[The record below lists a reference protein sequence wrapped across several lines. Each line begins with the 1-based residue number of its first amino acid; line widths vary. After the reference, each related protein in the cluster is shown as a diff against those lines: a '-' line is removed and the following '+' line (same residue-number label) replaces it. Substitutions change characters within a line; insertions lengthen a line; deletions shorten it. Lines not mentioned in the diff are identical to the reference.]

1 LHHPSV
7 CESGVVRMP
16 QPAPGWLME
25 MVRQGKKVGA
35 CRLHFYTSSQIEG
48 NNLNTVCEGARCP
61 NRGNCYSRGAATF
74 MILGA
79 VCTRRCTFCAVEK
92 GVPVRPDSDEPHR
105 LALAA
110 HNLKLSHVVVTSVTR
125 DDLSDG
131 GAGQFASVI
140 RELHLLESPP
150 SVEVL
155 TPDFKGSTRAIKTV
169 VDTCP
174 EVFGHNLETVP
185 RLYRQVRPGAE
196 YRRSLDLLAAVRWMD
211 PSVITKSGLMLGL
224 GETEKDVRQVL
235 LDLLNAGVG
244 MLTVGQYL
252 APSLR
257 HFPVHRYVTPEEFK
271 DWEKEALSMG
281 FRSVASAPL
290 VRSSYQAGDY
300 FREVI
305 AHG

>member
-1 LHHPSV
+1 
-7 CESGVVRMP
+7 MP

-25 MVRQGKKVGA
+25 MVRQGKKVSAFGS
-35 CRLHFYTSSQIEG
+35 HHYTASQIKN

-61 NRGNCYSRGAATF
+61 NQGECYSRGTATF

-79 VCTRRCTFCAVEK
+79 VCTRGCTFCAVEK
-92 GVPVRPDSDEPHR
+92 GVPGQPDGDEPRR
-105 LALAA
+105 LAQAA

-131 GAGQFASVI
+131 GAGQFASVV
-140 RELHLLESPP
+140 RELHSLDSPP

-169 VDTCP
+169 VDSGP

-196 YRRSLDLLAAVRWMD
+196 YRRSLDLLASVRWMD
-211 PSVITKSGLMLGL
+211 PQIITKSGLMLGL

-235 LDLLNAGVG
+235 LDLLNAGVV

-257 HFPVHRYVTPEEFK
+257 HYPVHRYVTPEEFK
-271 DWEKEALSMG
+271 HWEKEALSMG
-281 FRSVASAPL
+281 FISVVSAPL
-290 VRSSYQAGDY
+290 VRSSYHAGVY
-300 FREVI
+300 FRGVI

>member
-1 LHHPSV
+1 M
-7 CESGVVRMP
+7 R

-25 MVRQGKKVGA
+25 MVRQGKKVNA
-35 CRLHFYTSSQIEG
+35 CRSHFYTASQIED

-61 NRGNCYSRGAATF
+61 NRGNCYSRGTATF
-74 MILGA
+74 MILGG

-92 GVPVRPDSDEPHR
+92 GVPGRSDSDEPRR
-105 LALAA
+105 LARAA

-125 DDLSDG
+125 DDLPDG

-140 RELHLLESPP
+140 CELHLLDSPP

-169 VDTCP
+169 VDAGP
-174 EVFGHNLETVP
+174 EVFGHNVETVP

-196 YRRSLDLLAAVRWMD
+196 YRRSLGLLAAVRWMD
-211 PSVITKSGLMLGL
+211 PSIITKSGLMLGL
-224 GETEKDVRQVL
+224 GETEKDVRKVL
-235 LDLLNAGVG
+235 ADLSNAGVG

-257 HFPVHRYVTPEEFK
+257 HYPVDRYITLEEFK
-271 DWEKEALSMG
+271 HWEKEALSMG
-281 FRSVASAPL
+281 FKSVVSAPL
-290 VRSSYQAGDY
+290 VRSSYHAGEY
-300 FREVI
+300 YRGVI